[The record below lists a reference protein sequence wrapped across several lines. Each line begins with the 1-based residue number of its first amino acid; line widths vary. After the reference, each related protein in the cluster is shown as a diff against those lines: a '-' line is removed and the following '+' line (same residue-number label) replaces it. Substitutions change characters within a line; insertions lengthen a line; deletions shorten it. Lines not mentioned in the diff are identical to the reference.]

1 MKKFIIWTLAA
12 LVLMLGFP
20 FLAVQ
25 FAGTNGMAVCF
36 ILFFLV
42 NPLFSLACGIF
53 SGLDI
58 KRLWVLPV
66 IVPVL
71 FLAGVWLMF
80 DPGEPAFLLYG
91 AIYLGLGIVSMA
103 VSAVIKKVCK

>member
-36 ILFFLV
+36 ILGMFFIIV
-42 NPLFSLACGIF
+42 EIVKPFKESLRKIF
-53 SGLDI
+53 YVG
-58 KRLWVLPV
+58 
-66 IVPVL
+66 
-71 FLAGVWLMF
+71 
-80 DPGEPAFLLYG
+80 
-91 AIYLGLGIVSMA
+91 
-103 VSAVIKKVCK
+103 